1 MQFLQSVLEGLR
13 VITDLRGGGGDSF
26 FHLPKTMEGVQ
37 KA

>member
-13 VITDLRGGGGDSF
+13 VITDLRGGGDSF